1 MYVARIVGTLVCTRK
16 VPELDGFKLLVVK
29 KTDLAGKAG
38 SEAAI
43 AVDCV
48 GSGVGEHVLV
58 VTGSS
63 ARMTKQTDQ
72 KPVDAAVVGVVDTI
86 TLAVPEGQAAERP
99 RAQG

>member
-1 MYVARIVGTLVCTRK
+1 MYLARIAGTLVCTRK
-16 VPELDGFKLLVVK
+16 VPELEGFKLLVVK
-29 KTDLAGKAG
+29 KTDLAGKSG

-63 ARMTKQTDQ
+63 ARMTKVTDQ
-72 KPVDAAVVGVVDTI
+72 KPVDAAVVGVVDAV
-86 TLAVPEGQAAERP
+86 TLAPPEASAPVRP
-99 RAQG
+99 RANG